1 MFHTGSYRSYGSG
14 IAMLTTEIAD
24 LTGKRHR
31 DVMRDTRKMLVD
43 LLGQAGLLD
52 PRRPAGTPKASR
64 SPATASQ
71 ARDDGPRH
79 GTTSTSA
86 PRSADLAAVL

>member
-43 LLGQAGLLD
+43 LLGQGGLLN

-64 SPATASQ
+64 SPATASPS
-71 ARDDGPRH
+71 ARRWSSSRDDVHLRAKV
-79 GTTSTSA
+79 S
-86 PRSADLAAVL
+86 